1 MPKTAK
7 FSPKLAFLSIAG
19 SFGALLVGWLVV
31 LARAVSR
38 KTPIYFIIG
47 YRSFQRTFGANTN
60 HYPMG
65 PTISDIGQIHPANS
79 VFHQHMI
86 GQNDMHISYF
96 NFREENVKC
105 YSHP

>member
-1 MPKTAK
+1 MCP
-7 FSPKLAFLSIAG
+7 
-19 SFGALLVGWLVV
+19 VGESVGGCG
-31 LARAVSR
+31 ARAVSR
-38 KTPIYFIIG
+38 KTPTYFIIG